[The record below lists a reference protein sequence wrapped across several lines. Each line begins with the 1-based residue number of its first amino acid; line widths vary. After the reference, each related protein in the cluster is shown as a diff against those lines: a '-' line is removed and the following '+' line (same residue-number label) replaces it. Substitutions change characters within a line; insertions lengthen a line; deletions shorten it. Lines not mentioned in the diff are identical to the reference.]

1 MNSKRQEV
9 NKKMLKLL
17 DDFSKKFQE
26 AGITAQDIKE
36 EIKKAR
42 ADNN

>member
-9 NKKMLKLL
+9 NKKMLKFL
-17 DDFSKKFQE
+17 DNSSKKFKK